1 MLIDIAIEKVQG
13 LISFF
18 ITYRETGFLNALESA
33 KGIARDMDIEP
44 AFRTQCKIKRKR
56 QFDETP
62 DDPSIASQSVED
74 SIRINNFLP
83 VVDQAITSLTTRFEQ
98 YKGYEKIFCFL
109 FTSHKLCSLDD
120 QSLLS
125 SCTQLE
131 TALKSGQNSDIDGS
145 ELLVELKFLQELIS
159 NKDMGPHDIMKFVK
173 RMGCF
178 PNAYIAYRIWL
189 TIPVTVASAERS
201 FSKLKLLKSYMRST
215 MTQERLN
222 GLATIVLEN
231 DVIEKIKYE
240 DIIEYFISR
249 NTRRWILFS
258 GR

>member
-18 ITYRETGFLNALESA
+18 ATYRETGFLKALESA
-33 KGIARDMDIEP
+33 KEIARDMDIEP
-44 AFRTQCKIKRKR
+44 TFCTQRKIKRKI

-62 DDPSIASQSVED
+62 DDLSIALQSVED
-74 SIRINNFLP
+74 SIRINYFLP

-98 YKGYEKIFCFL
+98 YQGYEKIFGFL

-120 QSLLS
+120 KSLLS

-131 TALKSGQNSDIDGS
+131 TALKSGQHSDIDGN
-145 ELLVELKFLQELIS
+145 ELHVELKFLQEFIS
-159 NKDMGPHDIMKFVK
+159 NKDMGPHDILKFVK
-173 RMGCF
+173 RMSCF
-178 PNAYIAYRIWL
+178 PNAHIAYRILL
-189 TIPVTVASAERS
+189 TLPVTVASAERS
-201 FSKLKLLKSYMRST
+201 FSKLKLLKSYMCST

-222 GLATIVLEN
+222 GLSTIALEN
-231 DVIEKIKYE
+231 DVLEKIKYE
-240 DIIEYFISR
+240 DIIEDFISK

-258 GR
+258 RR